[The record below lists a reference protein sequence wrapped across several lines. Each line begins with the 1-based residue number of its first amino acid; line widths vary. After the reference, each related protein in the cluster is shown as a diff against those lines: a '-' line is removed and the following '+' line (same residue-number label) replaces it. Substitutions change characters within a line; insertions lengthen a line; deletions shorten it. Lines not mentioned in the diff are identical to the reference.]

1 MSEGVTVLAEGMI
14 RLRQVVMAEPVIS
27 EVRVLVESIPQPE
40 SMQVEWDQA
49 VAGLVQ
55 RLVRPTHPV
64 AEGLADIVNA

>member
-1 MSEGVTVLAEGMI
+1 MI